1 VEDIEVEGVRKGV
14 VSLMELEMV
23 DEAFKGVSMG
33 LVLVEEGRHWST
45 H

>member
-14 VSLMELEMV
+14 VSLMEAV
-23 DEAFKGVSMG
+23 DEALEGVLMG

-45 H
+45 R